1 MTPTEIAQVVNI
13 TLEKLGLLKPYVSQ
27 AKAFRM
33 YGRTNVERWVKEG
46 WVKPVR
52 DTETSSKRYNIWELE
67 KVAFNNNVLNK
78 FKNENHKRTN
88 RKVKQG

>member
-1 MTPTEIAQVVNI
+1 MIPSEVEQVVNI

-27 AKAFRM
+27 AKAFKL

-46 WVKPVR
+46 WVNPVR

-67 KVAFNNNVLNK
+67 KIALNNNVLK
-78 FKNENHKRTN
+78 KYENEKRRN
-88 RKVKQG
+88 RKNVKG